1 MLNVKELLV
10 NFELKP
16 NYQTYYNC
24 VQSLDTGRWNA
35 DAHLGHCLYCGEMVV
50 SINQH
55 SLLCIFNGLIT
66 FMGLLGEV
74 KTHQSMYIYECH
86 IFFLLNNPPKL
97 LAGLLM

>member
-24 VQSLDTGRWNA
+24 
-35 DAHLGHCLYCGEMVV
+35 AHLGHCLYCGEMVV

-74 KTHQSMYIYECH
+74 KTH
-86 IFFLLNNPPKL
+86 
-97 LAGLLM
+97 

>member
-16 NYQTYYNC
+16 NYQMYYNC

-74 KTHQSMYIYECH
+74 KTH
-86 IFFLLNNPPKL
+86 
-97 LAGLLM
+97 